1 MHAAFMFLLNRFT
14 ANLNFNALKLKP
26 KFQTRAIRL
35 TAASEWTVPAL
46 LAVSLYD
53 APLDDVCYGSKR
65 AFASRF
71 ASCAR
76 MAS

>member
-46 LAVSLYD
+46 LAASLRST
-53 APLDDVCYGSKR
+53 GQS
-65 AFASRF
+65 AFADLHVH
-71 ASCAR
+71 
-76 MAS
+76 